1 MDGSVSGWSSS
12 AFFNTLPDCPNADN
26 LYASDIEAEWAVL
39 NWDAPT
45 TTVAGVNY
53 YLARIQEDGASAWNI
68 VTPAN
73 GGTDNFKL
81 KGQLIPGA
89 TYNFEVRT
97 WCNTGDANNP
107 TDPYYKSDWGGSGL
121 LTTIPC
127 PIQTFN
133 LSTTNVNATTQFFG
147 ADFIADGT
155 TPYDHFTLRF
165 REVGATAWQFRSIT
179 AAHIAAGGRNV
190 GGLTTGATYEWG
202 IRTFCGT
209 GSTWKSPWASGP
221 DFTAGSSSKL
231 AGPVTALEVYP
242 NPSDDIFNIGFVSE
256 EAQTINV
263 KVVNMIGEVVY
274 TENLEEFMGNYANS
288 IDMNTQPKGVYFLEI
303 TTNNGSMNHKIVLQ

>member
-1 MDGSVSGWSSS
+1 MLRLSSLEQIS
-12 AFFNTLPDCPNADN
+12 
-26 LYASDIEAEWAVL
+26 
-39 NWDAPT
+39 
-45 TTVAGVNY
+45 
-53 YLARIQEDGASAWNI
+53 
-68 VTPAN
+68 
-73 GGTDNFKL
+73 
-81 KGQLIPGA
+81 
-89 TYNFEVRT
+89 
-97 WCNTGDANNP
+97 
-107 TDPYYKSDWGGSGL
+107 
-121 LTTIPC
+121 
-127 PIQTFN
+127 
-133 LSTTNVNATTQFFG
+133 
-147 ADFIADGT
+147 
-155 TPYDHFTLRF
+155 
-165 REVGATAWQFRSIT
+165 
-179 AAHIAAGGRNV
+179 AHIAAGGRNV

-231 AGPVTALEVYP
+231 AGSVTALEVYP